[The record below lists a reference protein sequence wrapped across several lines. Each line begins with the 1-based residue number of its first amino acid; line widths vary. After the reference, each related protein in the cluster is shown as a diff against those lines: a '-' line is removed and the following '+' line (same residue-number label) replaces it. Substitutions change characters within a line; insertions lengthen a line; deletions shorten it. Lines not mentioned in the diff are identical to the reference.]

1 MKIENYAKD
10 IQLYKKFLEN
20 SENVDNFIE
29 SDAIIWIDWRGNDED
44 IILYEE
50 KMDRDNTIN
59 YLNEYIKPI
68 YEIRFCMESLGND
81 TLAFCL
87 LEENLW
93 NELEKEFGLEKIRL
107 KM

>member
-10 IQLYKKFLEN
+10 IYLYKKFLEN

-29 SDAIIWIDWRGNDED
+29 SDAIIWIDWRENDED
-44 IILYEE
+44 IIPYEE
-50 KMDRDNTIN
+50 KMDRDNTIK

-81 TLAFCL
+81 ALAFCL

-93 NELEKEFGLEKIRL
+93 NELEKEFGLEKNQL